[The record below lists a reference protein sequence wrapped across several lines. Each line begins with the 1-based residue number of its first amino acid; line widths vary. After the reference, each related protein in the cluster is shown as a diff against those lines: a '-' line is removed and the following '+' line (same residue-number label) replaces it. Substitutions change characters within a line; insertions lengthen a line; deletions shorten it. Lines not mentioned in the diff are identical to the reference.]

1 MCVNKRV
8 SVGSKLLSR
17 LSFLPPQSSRGLLR
31 GKISTCSHLGIQ
43 KRALCSSGRAPA
55 SLSPHVSPGPHFPDP
70 PPYIG
75 RPLPPT
81 ILRRLP
87 LALGLARARAL
98 ARACLARVSAYTYIR
113 YLRAYIWVPIYRYQ
127 MVNERVDARSGRP
140 QLAATQSF
148 VYRGAVCATAHTGWP
163 RSVDIFP
170 LGLRDTR

>member
-1 MCVNKRV
+1 MPERKLIYIPSSFRKHAYTHVCMCVNKRV

-87 LALGLARARAL
+87 LALGLARARARSHEHAWL
-98 ARACLARVSAYTYIR
+98 ACLRARTLGTCARIYG
-113 YLRAYIWVPIYRYQ
+113 YLSIGTKW
-127 MVNERVDARSGRP
+127 
-140 QLAATQSF
+140 
-148 VYRGAVCATAHTGWP
+148 
-163 RSVDIFP
+163 
-170 LGLRDTR
+170 